1 MNALRAPASAP
12 RPQAIRSPAVPAAPA
27 GGGVQGRAGSA
38 SESGVSCQVHGD
50 HGTGDRPR
58 MLFALAIP
66 LVRERAETL
75 RRLAGYAQMFWI
87 GR

>member
-1 MNALRAPASAP
+1 
-12 RPQAIRSPAVPAAPA
+12 
-27 GGGVQGRAGSA
+27 
-38 SESGVSCQVHGD
+38 
-50 HGTGDRPR
+50 